1 VTSSKKRLDESVV
14 ISDRTAKAR
23 ANLVDRVAE
32 ALQRALSALERE
44 DDLAAA
50 QVSARSS
57 RIWRCMRW
65 AG

>member
-1 VTSSKKRLDESVV
+1 MTSSKKRLDENVV

-50 QVSARSS
+50 QVSA
-57 RIWRCMRW
+57 
-65 AG
+65 